1 MPKMTLSPKACRNGL
16 PATHVGFEDREA
28 RLRLIREKGQPRPG
42 IASRHPKNPD
52 KYLIASGYL
61 DCRICQ
67 ELGLPF
73 EANVRESPFKPCEA
87 IEARIRYL
95 WNNEPEGVFEI
106 ADLLV
111 ALREAI
117 KAKTAKEVAKRLR
130 LKESVISQTIA
141 LLKMD
146 ADERLLYRGL
156 PRSHV
161 IAIGSLPE
169 RKHRERAIKYA
180 KRGGRCLPLHQ
191 LNRYLKWKKQKLGKV
206 RLRILKFERDGLSFE
221 VRLPPSK
228 CLRIAASVMITIA
241 MEILSDTQS

>member
-61 DCRICQ
+61 DCQICQ

-130 LKESVISQTIA
+130 HKESVISQTNA

-180 KRGGRCLPLHQ
+180 KRGGRCLPLHK
-191 LNRYLKWKKQKLGKV
+191 LNRYLKWVPQQNLCK
-206 RLRILKFERDGLSFE
+206 
-221 VRLPPSK
+221 
-228 CLRIAASVMITIA
+228 
-241 MEILSDTQS
+241 